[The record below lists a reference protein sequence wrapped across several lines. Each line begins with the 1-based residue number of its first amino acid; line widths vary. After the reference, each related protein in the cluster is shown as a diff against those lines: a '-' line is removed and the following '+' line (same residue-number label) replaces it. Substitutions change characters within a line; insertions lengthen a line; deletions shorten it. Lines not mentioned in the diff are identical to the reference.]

1 MFCTKCG
8 NQLADDDRFCIK
20 CGAAVKGAPQPQ
32 NNPAPEV
39 PKAEAPKQEEAKRA
53 PGPVPEPE
61 APKAPADGGAAQ
73 PPPSPAPE
81 APKAETT
88 ENSTKPEV
96 TKEEALAKK
105 RAAIQR
111 KINKIGAIAAC
122 IIFIA
127 ILINAGIQGYYGITH
142 HDRLIEEARKEFID
156 TLDIEGVNMD
166 RYEIVDLELI
176 EQEGKEDFYTAKYS
190 IRVPSG
196 EVESG
201 TFEVED
207 LNPWSWTRLISSR
220 RANKLR
226 SNETVVAVSCQVEE
240 LPVSLR
246 WELLQSRS
254 NTTEEQETIR
264 RVRRAAQDIQKRLLL
279 QKH

>member
-1 MFCTKCG
+1 MFCRKCG
-8 NQLADDDRFCIK
+8 TKLADDNRFCTR

-32 NNPAPEV
+32 
-39 PKAEAPKQEEAKRA
+39 KASEPEAPKQEEAKSA

-73 PPPSPAPE
+73 PPPSPEPE
-81 APKAETT
+81 APKAEAPLDP
-88 ENSTKPEV
+88 KAA
-96 TKEEALAKK
+96 KEAALAKK
-105 RAAIQR
+105 RESIQR

-127 ILINAGIQGYYGITH
+127 ILINAGVQGYYGITH
-142 HDRLIEEARKEFID
+142 HDRLIEAARKEFID

-166 RYEIVDLELI
+166 RYEIVDFELI

-190 IRVPSG
+190 IKVPSG

-207 LNPWSWTRLISSR
+207 LNPWSWTRLLAYR
-220 RANKLR
+220 KAHKLY
-226 SNETVVAVSCQVEE
+226 SNEVVVAVSCQVKD
-240 LPVSLR
+240 LSLSLR

-264 RVRRAAQDIQKRLLL
+264 RVRRAAQDIQKQLLL

>member
-32 NNPAPEV
+32 NAPEQ
-39 PKAEAPKQEEAKRA
+39 EAPKGSASDATAHPQGA
-53 PGPVPEPE
+53 PE
-61 APKAPADGGAAQ
+61 Q
-73 PPPSPAPE
+73 E
-81 APKAETT
+81 APKAEEMGGTPD
-88 ENSTKPEV
+88 PE
-96 TKEEALAKK
+96 TAKK
-105 RAAIQR
+105 EAVAKKMEAWKR
-111 KINKIGAIAAC
+111 KVNKIGVIAAC

-127 ILINAGIQGYYGITH
+127 ILINAGVQGYYGITH
-142 HDRLIEEARKEFID
+142 HDRLIEAARKEFID
-156 TLDIEGVNMD
+156 TLDIEGVSMD

-207 LNPWSWTRLISSR
+207 LNPWSWTRLLAYR
-220 RANKLR
+220 KAHKLY
-226 SNETVVAVSCQVEE
+226 SNEVVVAVSCQVKD
-240 LPVSLR
+240 LSLSLR